1 MELKIN
7 PILEKAIPPLS
18 PAKQKALKK
27 SIQKYGQRE
36 PIDVMPDG
44 TIIDGHHRYKIVK
57 ELGLEP
63 KYKVNE
69 DITTIKQA
77 LELGESLNTDRRHYN
92 TAMAIWH
99 AYNVEKAELEA
110 EAKEVMLSKLKRGKE
125 APSGSAEPSGRTA
138 DRIAERL
145 GVSAATVKRGFQ
157 IIRDAPEEIKE
168 LWLDEKVLTNSAA
181 TAVEALE
188 SIPEEYKDR
197 KQALIDMVVK
207 EPERIT
213 EIKKIVGETNAVI
226 AMLDGEPDKVREEAE
241 KLLKPLY
248 FTPDLNIKEALW
260 QVEEIAKTGH
270 VITKGRKWADEIGE
284 TWEEAQAWFAHYG
297 GYCIG
302 EVKGWEGEWDHQREQ
317 LEKKEQKE

>member
-18 PAKQKALKK
+18 PEKQKALKK

-36 PIDVMPDG
+36 SIDVMPDG
-44 TIIDGHHRYKIVK
+44 TIIDGHHRYKIIK

-69 DITTIKQA
+69 DITTIEQA

-92 TAMAIWH
+92 TAMAILH
-99 AYNVEKAELEA
+99 AYNVEKSKLAAEA
-110 EAKEVMLSKLKRGKE
+110 EKRKKRGT
-125 APSGSAEPSGRTA
+125 SASQDARVGKTA
-138 DRIAERL
+138 GIIAERL
-145 GVSAATVKRGFQ
+145 GISERTVERGFK
-157 IIRDAPEEIKE
+157 IIRDAPEEIKQ
-168 LWLDEKVLTNSAA
+168 LWLGEQVLTQPTA
-181 TAVEALE
+181 TAIEALE
-188 SIPEEYKDR
+188 SIPDEYKDR
-197 KQALIDMVVK
+197 KQVLIDMVVK
-207 EPERIT
+207 DPERIT

-226 AMLDGEPDKVREEAE
+226 AMLDGEPDKVRVEAE
-241 KLLKPLY
+241 KVLKPLF

-260 QVEEIAKTGH
+260 KVEEIAKTGH